1 MPKGKMSSGQR
12 YRCRT
17 SPEMGPKGGASDP
30 DFGWFVD
37 NTISVRADGEQKPVL
52 VDRITNANN
61 MEPVDRAPIDPDI
74 TVSEFLVAMKSLAD
88 TTQTAMAEEL
98 GQNISNFSFWFRGLR
113 IPSHKNLAK
122 IQAVFGLTD
131 EEAQTLRSNSVIQ
144 QETGQF
150 RDSDE
155 SRSEDNHFSTQMMA
169 AFVVRAEQG
178 PPLSDAEAGLIKFII
193 ERGAERPSGSQG

>member
-1 MPKGKMSSGQR
+1 MSSGKR

-30 DFGWFVD
+30 DFTWFVENAV
-37 NTISVRADGEQKPVL
+37 NTRVAAGQNHEPADQTT
-52 VDRITNANN
+52 IANN
-61 MEPVDRAPIDPDI
+61 MEPADRAAIDPDI

-113 IPSHKNLAK
+113 IPGRKNLAK
-122 IQAVFGLTD
+122 IQAIFGLTD

-144 QETGQF
+144 QETGQLHY
-150 RDSDE
+150 SDE
-155 SRSEDNHFSTQMMA
+155 PRGEDNRFSVQMMA

-178 PPLSDAEAGLIKFII
+178 PPLSEAEAGLVKFII
-193 ERGAERPSGSQG
+193 EQEADRPLGS